1 MIFLAILSAVLIS
14 SVTIVGL
21 FNLSFA
27 ADATDTPKAVESP
40 SPVGHPPLANAGED
54 LTVKEKEKVTLD
66 ASQSTDPDGDQLK
79 YHWKLLSPKRIKLDV
94 GDSNSKILSLTA
106 PSLESN
112 KKLVL
117 IFKLTVSDGT
127 FLGTDTV
134 KVLVT
139 GQENSR
145 TDPKNVKT
153 VTVTDAG
160 NPSGKFSIQ
169 DLCGDGTNAYSFM
182 TAGVKWK
189 TFPVTFGIDATNSH
203 MDITQAKVAIR
214 KVFSIYDALINPT
227 LTNFKEATTFSSAQ
241 IKISWRPMDGQYGQ
255 LGYTSYSYRTDTKA
269 MLSATIIFD
278 STDKFFA
285 STVER
290 CSASGTSFDL
300 QNIATHEIGH
310 ALNLGHVSDRL
321 QSMYPTSYAG
331 ETLKRSLGNGDKL
344 GVKTLYG

>member
-40 SPVGHPPLANAGED
+40 SPVGHPPVANAGED
-54 LTVKEKEKVTLD
+54 LTVKENEKITLD

-79 YHWKLLSPKRIKLDV
+79 YNWKLLSPKRIKLDV
-94 GDSNSKILSLTA
+94 GDSNSKILSFTA
-106 PSLESN
+106 PSVEPN

-160 NPSGKFSIQ
+160 NPSGKFSVQ

-203 MDITQAKVAIR
+203 MDITQAKAAIR

-269 MLSATIIFD
+269 MLSATIYFD

-321 QSMYPTSYAG
+321 QSMYPTSFAG